1 MKKIFKILG
10 VFFLALLLLIAAVL
24 VHAGLFES
32 VVVTDQ
38 ETGPYT
44 FVYQDHVGSYYKVGP
59 TMDEVYQS
67 LVRMGI
73 ETSRGAGVYYDNP
86 QEVPEDK
93 LRSEVGSLLEEKD
106 LDKVKEIKKTF
117 KVKEIPLQRS
127 VVVKFPIK
135 NKLSYMIA
143 PAKVYKEVNLLWKEQ
158 SYLPYE
164 YAIEIY
170 DIPKKTITYIMP
182 IEEIVVD
189 EIIMEEPIVV
199 DDLKLEETVG
209 EATEEA
215 TEEVVKEA
223 TEEAT
228 EETELVV
235 E

>member
-1 MKKIFKILG
+1 MKKTFKILG

-32 VVVTDQ
+32 VVVADQ

-59 TMDEVYQS
+59 TMDEVYQG

-73 ETSRGAGVYYDNP
+73 ETNRGAGIYYDNP

-93 LRSEVGSLLEEKD
+93 LRSEVGSILEEKD

-117 KVKEIPLQRS
+117 KVREIPRQRS
-127 VVVKFPIK
+127 IVVEFPIK

-143 PAKVYKEVNLLWKEQ
+143 PAKVYKEVNVLWQEQ
-158 SYLPYE
+158 SYPQYE

-170 DIPKKTITYIMP
+170 DIPNKTITFIMP
-182 IEEIVVD
+182 IEEIIVD
-189 EIIMEEPIVV
+189 EIIVEDPIIFPDMES
-199 DDLKLEETVG
+199 
-209 EATEEA
+209 EEA
-215 TEEVVKEA
+215 TQEAVEETTEEVIKEA

-228 EETELVV
+228 EETESVT